1 MCARSQIEQYSVA
14 RSHVHS
20 NSVAR
25 SVANSFT
32 NSVTSSHNTCEPHT
46 QQHASYFVPRRQRS
60 DGGWACE
67 RQSPEDPS
75 GIWNRVICVMR
86 LSGAHVHTHHT
97 HTPHAHR
104 PLAHTHRH
112 METATGIRAVIRTVQ
127 HCAQSVSREPTLTTA
142 RHSCYPPPARPA
154 DLRSRA
160 KAERHCRVAVS
171 MSCVLG
177 ILHFRL
183 LRWLALHGRQFLH

>member
-20 NSVAR
+20 NSVAS

-97 HTPHAHR
+97 HTH
-104 PLAHTHRH
+104 HTP
-112 METATGIRAVIRTVQ
+112 TDLSPTRTVTWK
-127 HCAQSVSREPTLTTA
+127 R
-142 RHSCYPPPARPA
+142 RPA
-154 DLRSRA
+154 YALSSGPSSTVHKACHENQRSPPLVTAATRLQHVQPIFA
-160 KAERHCRVAVS
+160 RGPKPNATV
-171 MSCVLG
+171 VL
-177 ILHFRL
+177 
-183 LRWLALHGRQFLH
+183 Q